1 MTDVRSL
8 IQLTLDN
15 LLAADG
21 IYSHWGEKS
30 EVPGEAGMYVIYNVS
45 GDSNPD
51 YADNEPISREAYSI
65 ISFYYLKSIAGTA
78 TGRTMV
84 VSYETSIKA
93 ALRSAGFSVSS
104 FDDND
109 PDDALYSRIVIEAT
123 FGEGI

>member
-1 MTDVRSL
+1 MTDIRSL

-30 EVPGEAGMYVIYNVS
+30 EVPGEAEMYIVYNVS
-45 GDSNPD
+45 RDANPD
-51 YADNEPISREAYSI
+51 YADNEPLSREAYCI
-65 ISFYYLKSIAGTA
+65 ISFYYSKTLAASS
-78 TGRTMV
+78 TGRTTIKT
-84 VSYETSIKA
+84 YETNIKA
-93 ALRSAGFSVSS
+93 ALRSADFSVSS

-123 FGEGI
+123 FGEVI